1 LVNRARGA
9 IMGAMALARA
19 ALFSVATA
27 LLAEASGCDPRA
39 SSVATVAAPSW
50 SFLVDAPAAGSHV
63 LRIEGT
69 FRNVGTPR
77 LMIDDDAARFVTGL
91 EVNDGTGWVAPRR
104 IGGAWQVAA
113 CVRGCAVR
121 YAIDLDA
128 LAASC
133 DDAVDCAARAGEVTI
148 SPALVW
154 LLHPQPK
161 GNAPVTLKVRG
172 ADPSRFATGLRR
184 APGPPGALTYA
195 FRSPEL
201 DEGSFTAFGP
211 LHRQRV
217 DAAGARIDV
226 ARLGGAGARMSD
238 AEVGA
243 WIGDAARCVARLYGR
258 FPVDDATVFVV
269 PVAGG
274 SEVVFGKVLALAGAS
289 VALLV
294 GDAMT
299 ANAAREDWVLVH
311 ELFHLGFPSFR
322 GEGRWLGE
330 GLATYYEPILRARSG
345 WIDDAKVWG
354 DFARQMPRGLP
365 RPGASAGLVKRDDI
379 DAIYWGGALFA
390 LMSDVSIRER
400 TGGQRS
406 LDDVIRAALAHG
418 GDATRVWTVAD
429 VVDVGAEATGTDVLR
444 AMYASH
450 AARGE
455 PIDLDGLLAQ
465 LGVERQPGGDDAP
478 VILRDDAPLSAVR
491 RAITARE

>member
-1 LVNRARGA
+1 MIGMALGRAAGLIATAALAAVGSNCARGA
-9 IMGAMALARA
+9 
-19 ALFSVATA
+19 
-27 LLAEASGCDPRA
+27 
-39 SSVATVAAPSW
+39 SSVPGGAGPSW

-69 FRNVGTPR
+69 FRNTGTPR
-77 LMIDDDAARFVTGL
+77 LMIDDDAARLVTGL
-91 EVNDGTGWVAPRR
+91 EVNDGTGWVVPRR

-133 DDAVDCAARAGEVTI
+133 DDAIDCAARAGDATL

-161 GNAPVTLKVRG
+161 GDAPVTLTVRG
-172 ADPSRFATGLRR
+172 AGATAARFATGLRP
-184 APGPPGALTYA
+184 APSASGALVYR

-201 DEGSFTAFGP
+201 DEGSFTAFGAMR
-211 LHRQRV
+211 RQRV

-226 ARLGGAGARMSD
+226 ARLGGGPNAMTD

-258 FPVDDATVFVV
+258 FPVDDATVFVL
-269 PVAGG
+269 PVAGAD
-274 SEVVFGKVLALAGAS
+274 EVVFGKVLALAGAS
-289 VALLV
+289 VTLLA
-294 GDAMT
+294 GDALT
-299 ANAAREDWVLVH
+299 AKTAREDWVLVH

-345 WIDDAKVWG
+345 WIDEARVWG

-365 RPGASAGLVKRDDI
+365 RPGAAAGLVKRDDI

-400 TGGQRS
+400 TGGSRS
-406 LDDVIRAALAHG
+406 LDDVVRATLARG

-429 VVDVGAEATGTDVLR
+429 VVALGAEATGTDVLG

-455 PIDLDGLLAQ
+455 PIDLEGLLAQ
-465 LGVERQPGGDDAP
+465 LGVEREAPQPGRDEAR
-478 VILRDDAPLSAVR
+478 VILHDDAPLAAIR